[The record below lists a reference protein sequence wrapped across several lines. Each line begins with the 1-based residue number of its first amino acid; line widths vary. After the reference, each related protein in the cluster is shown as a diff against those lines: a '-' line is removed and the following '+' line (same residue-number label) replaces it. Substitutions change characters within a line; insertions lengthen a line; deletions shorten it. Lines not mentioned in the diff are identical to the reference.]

1 MCVWGMIKSI
11 FGDGD
16 DSDDVKD
23 GDDVNDGGDDDGDGD
38 NDDDSD
44 PQGVV
49 YVPMCL
55 IALNSIV
62 INSFRFDWFGKKFNL
77 IM

>member
-1 MCVWGMIKSI
+1 MIKSI

-23 GDDVNDGGDDDGDGD
+23 GDDVNNGGDDDGDGDGD

-62 INSFRFDWFGKKFNL
+62 INSFRFDWFCKKFNL

>member
-62 INSFRFDWFGKKFNL
+62 INSFRFDWFCKKFNL

>member
-16 DSDDVKD
+16 DSEDVKD

-38 NDDDSD
+38 NDDDCD

-62 INSFRFDWFGKKFNL
+62 INSFRFDWFCKKFNL

>member
-16 DSDDVKD
+16 DSEDVMD

-62 INSFRFDWFGKKFNL
+62 INSFRFDWFCKKFNL